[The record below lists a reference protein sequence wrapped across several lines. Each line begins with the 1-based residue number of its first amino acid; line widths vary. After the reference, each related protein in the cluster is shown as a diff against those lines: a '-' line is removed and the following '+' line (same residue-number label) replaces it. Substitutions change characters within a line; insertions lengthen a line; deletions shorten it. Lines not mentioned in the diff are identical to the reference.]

1 MRTTLDITDD
11 VLAAASRRDHRVR
24 HIVAAL
30 ALGAL
35 GFAGH
40 LHAASPAFSGLAAVA
55 DDAEGAL
62 TNPAGMTRL
71 DRPTTSL
78 GGLLA
83 QGFGSFEIDEGL
95 TTVDGGDPD
104 NSNSPIVIPSAY
116 YVRPIDE
123 RWRVGISL
131 TVPSGFGS
139 DNGGDWAG
147 RYYSDTYSLVYVA
160 LTPAVAYRINEQWS
174 VGVALGIN
182 YTLSDSE
189 VAVNT
194 LIPGRPDGRLETELD
209 GVGLNT
215 SISLLWEPSVHT
227 RFGLVYTSASEAD
240 LEGTLR
246 LRNAGPLL
254 EAAGLGK
261 LDLEVRNT
269 LPQRVLAGAY
279 HELDEQWSVTADVM
293 WVDFSDFG
301 TAGVALNGNDLA
313 IDGSGLYDDVW
324 IVSLGLGKQV
334 DARLKL
340 EAGALYVTQPVSDS
354 DRTLSMRL
362 DRVIGLGAGASYTLD
377 NGDGL
382 DVSATLIDYGDAPVD
397 TGRSLL
403 RGRVVGENS
412 NPYALLLGVAWHF

>member
-1 MRTTLDITDD
+1 MVTTSRI
-11 VLAAASRRDHRVR
+11 AAALGV
-24 HIVAAL
+24 
-30 ALGAL
+30 GAL
-35 GFAGH
+35 SFASQ
-40 LHAASPAFSGLAAVA
+40 LQAASPAFSGLAAVA

-78 GGLLA
+78 GALLA
-83 QGFGSFEIDEGL
+83 RGFGKFEIDEDL

-104 NSNSPIVIPSAY
+104 SGGSPVVIPSAY
-116 YVRPIDE
+116 YVRPLGE
-123 RWRVGISL
+123 RWRVGVSL

-147 RYYSDTYSLVYVA
+147 RYYSDAYSLVYVA

-174 VGVALGIN
+174 FGVAVGIN

-189 VAVNT
+189 VAINT
-194 LIPGRPDGRLETELD
+194 LVPGRPDGRLETELD
-209 GVGLNT
+209 GIGVNG
-215 SISLLWEPSVHT
+215 SVSLLWEPSSRT

-246 LRNAGPLL
+246 IRNAGPLL
-254 EAAGLGK
+254 DVLGVDK
-261 LDLEVRNT
+261 LDLEIRNT
-269 LPQRVLAGAY
+269 LPQRLLAGAY
-279 HELDEQWSVTADVM
+279 QELDERWSVTADVM
-293 WVDFSDFG
+293 WVDFSEFG
-301 TAGVALNGNDLA
+301 TAEVALNGREFARDRPD
-313 IDGSGLYDDVW
+313 IYDDVW
-324 IVSLGLGKQV
+324 IVSLGVGKRL

-340 EAGALYVTQPVSDS
+340 EAGALYVTQPVSDA

-362 DRVIGLGAGASYTLD
+362 DSVVGIGAGARYTLA

-382 DVSATLIDYGDAPVD
+382 DFSATVINYGDAPVD
-397 TGRSLL
+397 TGRNPW
-403 RGRVVGENS
+403 RGRVVGENT

>member
-1 MRTTLDITDD
+1 MITTTRI
-11 VLAAASRRDHRVR
+11 AAAVG
-24 HIVAAL
+24 L
-30 ALGAL
+30 ATLSIASPL
-35 GFAGH
+35 R
-40 LHAASPAFSGLAAVA
+40 AASPAFSGLAATA
-55 DDAEGAL
+55 DDAESAL

-71 DRPTTSL
+71 DRPTASL

-104 NSNSPIVIPSAY
+104 SSSTPVVVPSAY
-116 YVRPIDE
+116 YVRPVGE
-123 RWRVGISL
+123 RWRAGISL

-160 LTPAVAYRINEQWS
+160 LTPALAYRINDQWS
-174 VGVALGIN
+174 VGVAVGIN

-189 VAVNT
+189 VAINT
-194 LIPGRPDGRLETELD
+194 LLPGRSDGRLAAELD
-209 GVGLNT
+209 GIGFNASV
-215 SISLLWEPSVHT
+215 SLLWEPSAGT

-246 LRNAGPLL
+246 IRNAGPLL
-254 EAAGLGK
+254 DAAGLGR

-269 LPQRVLAGAY
+269 LPQRLLAGAY
-279 HELDEQWSVTADVM
+279 HELDARWSVTADVV
-293 WVDFSDFG
+293 WVDFSEFG
-301 TAGVALNGNDLA
+301 TAGVALNDRDLA
-313 IDGSGLYDDVW
+313 LDPPGIYDDVW
-324 IVSLGLGKQV
+324 IASLGVGRQL

-340 EAGALYVTQPVSDS
+340 QAGAFYVTSPVPDA

-362 DRVIGLGAGASYTLD
+362 DRIAGLGAGARWTLG
-377 NGDGL
+377 NGDRL
-382 DVSATLIDYGDAPVD
+382 DLSATLIDYGKAPVD
-397 TGRSLL
+397 TGANPW
-403 RGRVVGENS
+403 RGRVVGQNT

>member
-1 MRTTLDITDD
+1 MITTMRI
-11 VLAAASRRDHRVR
+11 
-24 HIVAAL
+24 AAL
-30 ALGAL
+30 LGIGAL
-35 GFAGH
+35 SFASQ

-71 DRPTTSL
+71 DRPTTSV
-78 GGLLA
+78 GALLA
-83 QGFGSFEIDEGL
+83 HGFGEFEVDQEL

-104 NSNSPIVIPSAY
+104 SSNTPLVVPSAY

-147 RYYSDTYSLVYVA
+147 RYYSDSYSLVYVA
-160 LTPAVAYRINEQWS
+160 LTPAVAYRISEQWS
-174 VGVALGIN
+174 VGIAVGIN

-194 LIPGRPDGRLETELD
+194 LVPGRPDGRLEAELD
-209 GVGLNT
+209 GIGVNA
-215 SISLLWEPSVHT
+215 SASLLWEPSART
-227 RFGLVYTSASEAD
+227 RFGLVYTTASEAD
-240 LEGTLR
+240 LEGTLH

-254 EAAGLGK
+254 EAAGIDQ
-261 LDLEVRNT
+261 LDLEISNE
-269 LPQRVLAGAY
+269 LPQRLLAGAY
-279 HELDEQWSVTADVM
+279 HELDEQWSVTTDVM
-293 WVDFSDFG
+293 WVDFSEFG
-301 TAGVALNGNDLA
+301 TSAVALNGVDLA
-313 IDGSGLYDDVW
+313 RDRPGIYDDVW
-324 IVSLGLGKQV
+324 IVSLGVGKQI

-340 EAGALYVTQPVSDS
+340 EAGALYVTQPVSDA

-362 DRVIGLGAGASYTLD
+362 DSVAGIGAGARYTLA

-382 DVSATLIDYGDAPVD
+382 DLSATLVNYGDAPVD
-397 TGRSLL
+397 TGPNLW
-403 RGRVVGENS
+403 RGRVVGENT

>member
-1 MRTTLDITDD
+1 MKAMIRTSRIAAAFGLG
-11 VLAAASRRDHRVR
+11 LAALSFASP
-24 HIVAAL
+24 
-30 ALGAL
+30 
-35 GFAGH
+35 

-78 GGLLA
+78 GGLIA
-83 QGFGSFEIDEGL
+83 QGFGSFEIDEKL

-104 NSNSPIVIPSAY
+104 SSSTPVVIPSAY

-160 LTPAVAYRINEQWS
+160 LSPAVAYRVNEQWS
-174 VGVALGIN
+174 VGVAVGIN

-194 LIPGRPDGRLETELD
+194 LMPGRPDGRLETELD
-209 GVGLNT
+209 GIGLNT
-215 SISLLWEPSVHT
+215 SVALLWEPSERT
-227 RFGLVYTSASEAD
+227 RVGVVYTSASEAD

-246 LRNAGPLL
+246 VRNAGPLL
-254 EAAGLGK
+254 EAAGLGR
-261 LDLEVRNT
+261 LDLDVRNT
-269 LPQRVLAGAY
+269 LPQRLLAGAY
-279 HELDEQWSVTADVM
+279 HELDEQWSVTADVV
-293 WVDFSDFG
+293 WVDFSEFG
-301 TAGVALNGNDLA
+301 TAGVALNDRDLA
-313 IDGSGLYDDVW
+313 LDRPGIYDDVW
-324 IVSLGLGKQV
+324 IVSLGLGKRI

-340 EAGALYVTQPVSDS
+340 EAGALYVTQPVSDA

-362 DRVIGLGAGASYTLD
+362 DRIMGLGAGASWTLD

-382 DVSATLIDYGDAPVD
+382 DFSATLINYGSAPVD
-397 TGRSLL
+397 TGSNPW

>member
-1 MRTTLDITDD
+1 MFPTTRI
-11 VLAAASRRDHRVR
+11 AAA
-24 HIVAAL
+24 L
-30 ALGAL
+30 LLGAL
-35 GFAGH
+35 SFASQ

-78 GGLLA
+78 GALLA
-83 QGFGSFEIDEGL
+83 RGFGKFEIDGQL

-104 NSNSPIVIPSAY
+104 SGGSPVVIPSAY
-116 YVRPIDE
+116 YVHPVGE
-123 RWRVGISL
+123 RWRVGVSL

-147 RYYSDTYSLVYVA
+147 RYYSDSYSLVYVA
-160 LTPAVAYRINEQWS
+160 LTPAVAYRVNVQWS
-174 VGVALGIN
+174 FGFAVGIN

-189 VAVNT
+189 VAINT
-194 LIPGRPDGRLETELD
+194 LVPGRPDGRLATELD
-209 GVGLNT
+209 GIGVNA
-215 SISLLWEPSVHT
+215 SASLLWEPSSRT
-227 RFGLVYTSASEAD
+227 RFGLVYTSASQAD

-246 LRNAGPLL
+246 IRNAGPLL
-254 EAAGLGK
+254 DALGVDK
-261 LDLEVRNT
+261 LDLEISNT

-279 HELDEQWSVTADVM
+279 HELNEQWSVTADLM
-293 WVDFSDFG
+293 WVDFSEFG
-301 TAGVALNGNDLA
+301 TADVALNGREFARDLPG
-313 IDGSGLYDDVW
+313 IYDDVW
-324 IVSLGLGKQV
+324 IVSLGVGKQL

-340 EAGALYVTQPVSDS
+340 EAGALYVTQPVSDA

-362 DRVIGLGAGASYTLD
+362 DRIIGIGAGARYTLA

-382 DVSATLIDYGDAPVD
+382 DFSATVIDYGEAPVD
-397 TGRSLL
+397 TGRNLW